1 MVSAIARLPAGL
13 HHGSAQSTRF
23 SCEIKLINPEYYATA
38 CIFVD
43 YGAIKSG
50 QANLETLARGCV
62 NRIATTTIK
71 HPVASHYA
79 TPELWYLRNSN
90 VRTEQHKLRVAL
102 GLLSW
107 KFCFDREDNM
117 VSFRGVLYTLRME
130 DRSRQTLEY
139 LKQQTRTLR
148 DSSWQ
153 PTNSKQF
160 LQERRQWENNEKTRI
175 PCFVTLRRVRDTD
188 YSCNSIGRMIDDE
201 WNWSRTNEIDESWLY
216 LRQGLIYIQLFNF
229 NERKF

>member
-1 MVSAIARLPAGL
+1 MTFAEFQRTNWA
-13 HHGSAQSTRF
+13 AQ
-23 SCEIKLINPEYYATA
+23 L
-38 CIFVD
+38 
-43 YGAIKSG
+43 
-50 QANLETLARGCV
+50 RG
-62 NRIATTTIK
+62 
-71 HPVASHYA
+71 
-79 TPELWYLRNSN
+79 
-90 VRTEQHKLRVAL
+90 AL

-117 VSFRGVLYTLRME
+117 VYFRGVLYTLRTE
-130 DRSRQTLEY
+130 DRSRLTLEY
-139 LKQQTRTLR
+139 LKQQTRILR

-153 PTNSKQF
+153 PTNSEQF
-160 LQERRQWENNEKTRI
+160 LQERTRWENNEKTRI

-216 LRQGLIYIQLFNF
+216 LRQGLIYIRLFNF